1 MLPIGYRHFRRSELP
16 SARAP
21 SGRIPHEAKARLRPP
36 PTHRGTPC
44 RRAAVPRAD
53 PVGAS
58 GYHREVTTFYDIDRA
73 NARIPE
79 VRDVLEHLRDQ
90 RSELIGLR
98 DRLAELG
105 PDAAAADGPSIVDEA
120 LRGGAFSGGV
130 FDRGALGGVPHSPRV
145 ITARMQAVIDQ
156 MQAGVSRL
164 DAWSIQLRSIETG
177 LIDFPALANGRQVW
191 LCWQLGEDEISFW
204 HELLTGYASRRPLIE
219 LT

>member
-1 MLPIGYRHFRRSELP
+1 MPRRVAGTSGGP
-16 SARAP
+16 GAP
-21 SGRIPHEAKARLRPP
+21 
-36 PTHRGTPC
+36 GTVVV
-44 RRAAVPRAD
+44 AAVPFGSARGPDRSGGSAD

-58 GYHREVTTFYDIDRA
+58 GYHRDVTTFYDIDRA
-73 NARIPE
+73 NARLPE

-90 RSELIGLR
+90 RAELIGLR

-120 LRGGAFSGGV
+120 LDGA
-130 FDRGALGGVPHSPRV
+130 PYSPRV

-164 DAWSIQLRSIETG
+164 DTWSIQLRSIETG

-191 LCWQLGEDEISFW
+191 LCWQLGEGEISFW
-204 HELLTGYASRRPLIE
+204 HELLSGYASRRPLIE

>member
-1 MLPIGYRHFRRSELP
+1 M
-16 SARAP
+16 
-21 SGRIPHEAKARLRPP
+21 
-36 PTHRGTPC
+36 
-44 RRAAVPRAD
+44 
-53 PVGAS
+53 
-58 GYHREVTTFYDIDRA
+58 TTFYDIDRA
-73 NARIPE
+73 NARLPE

-105 PDAAAADGPSIVDEA
+105 PGAAAADGPSIVDEA
-120 LRGGAFSGGV
+120 LRAGALSGG
-130 FDRGALGGVPHSPRV
+130 DITGGGLGGGGLGGVPHSPRV

-191 LCWQLGEDEISFW
+191 LCWQLGEGDISFW
-204 HELLTGYASRRPLIE
+204 HELLSGYASRRPLIE

>member
-1 MLPIGYRHFRRSELP
+1 M
-16 SARAP
+16 
-21 SGRIPHEAKARLRPP
+21 
-36 PTHRGTPC
+36 
-44 RRAAVPRAD
+44 
-53 PVGAS
+53 
-58 GYHREVTTFYDIDRA
+58 TTFYDIDRA
-73 NARIPE
+73 NARLPE

-105 PDAAAADGPSIVDEA
+105 PDAGATDGQSIVDEA
-120 LRGGAFSGGV
+120 LDGA
-130 FDRGALGGVPHSPRV
+130 PHSPRV

-191 LCWQLGEDEISFW
+191 LCWQLGEGEVSFW
-204 HELLTGYASRRPLIE
+204 HELLAGYASRRPLIE